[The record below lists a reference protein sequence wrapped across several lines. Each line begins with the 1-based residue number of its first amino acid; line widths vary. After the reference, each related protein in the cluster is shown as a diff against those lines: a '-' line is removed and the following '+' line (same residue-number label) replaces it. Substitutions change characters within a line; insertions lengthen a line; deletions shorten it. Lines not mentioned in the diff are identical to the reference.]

1 MPQPVPLAQRA
12 VHPFFLR
19 KLAQEKVPGG
29 TGCIGD
35 LTTAQV
41 VQAFIRPA
49 TLQAKRSFTECLLW
63 GQLTPKYVQSWCTTG
78 VTKTADGEDQKMFGP
93 ARFFASHAWIYKF
106 GVLVSML
113 DNHYGQLPGTKG
125 GQRFIPVYY
134 WVDILAVTQHF
145 TGDIKDHPDYDF
157 AGVIK
162 QCKAVLFTMHPWRSP
177 IAPTR
182 VWCLFEALTAIQAPG
197 VEFEVVVDVK
207 DSKDTRVQT
216 VQIISN
222 SIEVRT
228 AQATV
233 SADKAFIIEC
243 IEQGIGINAFNNTIR
258 KRLKEALLQA
268 VTPNAVEM
276 GDTSALHELLKI
288 GGCVRP
294 DGISDLPSYFK
305 FASETDMLN
314 ILRTINIRDL
324 RPRGLAL
331 SGRCRSKEVALADA
345 GLRGWDGQSCS
356 LREYNESETGRMM
369 WNYLPAS
376 PALCHAVAELLV
388 MPAPGSPS
396 SASSGGGSVTASNRG
411 VEELWISL
419 RPPRPEDWARQD
431 PESPSAGGGGGPS
444 APGTPGTPGGGGSAG
459 SSGGGAA
466 PLSCSR
472 PSSAVP
478 ASATAARAAARA
490 VTSPQRRRLA
500 SALNNMNAL
509 LSSVSA
515 GRSASGTRLSFA
527 SGHSYTAGVGSGVLL
542 PPTSPNGIAA
552 APPPAAAP
560 SPRSG
565 SLGGMFFPG
574 RRSSVGAPASP
585 SFARGGSGSGSGGG
599 SHSLSH
605 GELVDCSL
613 LSGSVLASPR
623 LPGENR
629 EVALPPGRP
638 ALWTAVGASRTL
650 KMLCLHQAVLGPQD
664 LQMLST
670 ALSATRTLEA
680 LQVVKCIAPG
690 PEACSSGATAK
701 LNAELFA
708 LGLGCGNLRHL
719 HVRPGELLH
728 IESFPAAVL
737 GRAGSS
743 FLLRR
748 VTLAPV
754 ALGPP
759 AIRQL
764 GKALAPQP
772 YLHSL
777 IVGMDPAP
785 PATWMPKEQTEWDQ
799 WLAHEDKNEP
809 EMAEKRRRHLG
820 LTDDDQAAYMAH
832 CWDFKE
838 DLPALPD
845 PDRGYSAV
853 QQRAAAISFFCTLS
867 AGWRDPAAYT
877 RQYAKWA
884 WARRTKAEEQLA
896 HLQNSTSFETYR
908 ALAFEMLRAAPESYS
923 SKFDPNEQKK
933 RSAKSRLQ
941 KAFWETFI

>member
-1 MPQPVPLAQRA
+1 MPQPIPLAQRA
-12 VHPFFLR
+12 VHPIFLR

-29 TGCIGD
+29 TGCLGD

-49 TLQAKRSFTECLLW
+49 TLQAKRSFTECILW
-63 GQLTPKYVQSWCTTG
+63 GQLTPKYVQTWCTSG
-78 VTKTADGEDQKMFGP
+78 VMKTMDGDDQKMFGP
-93 ARFFASHAWIYKF
+93 ARFFASHAWTYKF
-106 GVLVSML
+106 GALVSML
-113 DNHYGQLPGTKG
+113 ENHYAQLPGTKG
-125 GQRFIPVYY
+125 GQKFIPWYY

-294 DGISDLPSYFK
+294 DGISDLASYFK

-314 ILRTINIRDL
+314 IMRTIQIRDL
-324 RPRGLAL
+324 RPRALAL
-331 SGRCRSKEVALADA
+331 SGRQRTKEVSLADG
-345 GLRGWDGQSCS
+345 GLRGWDGESCS
-356 LREYNESETGRMM
+356 LREYVESETGRLL
-369 WNYLPAS
+369 WTYLPAS

-388 MPAPGSPS
+388 MPTVGSLSPGSG
-396 SASSGGGSVTASNRG
+396 AGGTGSITVSNRG

-419 RPPRPEDWARQD
+419 RPPRAEDFTRQD
-431 PESPSAGGGGGPS
+431 GPSSDSPSGTG
-444 APGTPGTPGGGGSAG
+444 PGTPSSPATPVS
-459 SSGGGAA
+459 
-466 PLSCSR
+466 SR
-472 PSSAVP
+472 PSSATP

-490 VTSPQRRRLA
+490 IASPNRRRLA
-500 SALNNMNAL
+500 SAVNMNSL
-509 LSSVSA
+509 LAVGG
-515 GRSASGTRLSFA
+515 GRSASASRLSFA
-527 SGHSYTAGVGSGVLL
+527 PLSAISGSATAAAFSGSCGSNSAGGSANSGPVA
-542 PPTSPNGIAA
+542 PATSPTGVAA
-552 APPPAAAP
+552 APP
-560 SPRSG
+560 SPRIG
-565 SLGGMFFPG
+565 LGGMFFRT
-574 RRSSVGAPASP
+574 RRSSAGAPASP
-585 SFARGGSGSGSGGG
+585 SSAGMLGRGSVA
-599 SHSLSH
+599 SH
-605 GELVDCSL
+605 GSDLAVDNSL
-613 LSGSVLASPR
+613 LSGLGSPR
-623 LPGENR
+623 LPENR

-664 LQMLST
+664 LQMLNS
-670 ALSATRTLEA
+670 ALQTTRTLEA
-680 LQVVKCIAPG
+680 LQIVKCVAPG
-690 PEACSSGATAK
+690 TNEASVAAATSK

-708 LGLGCGNLRHL
+708 VGLGCGNLRHL
-719 HVRPGELLH
+719 HVRPGDLLYMD
-728 IESFPAAVL
+728 SFPASAL
-737 GRAGSS
+737 GKASSS

-754 ALGPP
+754 ALGPT

-799 WLAHEDKNEP
+799 WLAYEDKNEP
-809 EMAEKRRRHLG
+809 EMSEKRRKHLG
-820 LTDDDQAAYMAH
+820 LLDDDQTAYLANA
-832 CWDFKE
+832 WDFKD
-838 DLPALPD
+838 DLASLPD
-845 PDRGYSAV
+845 PDRGYAAV
-853 QQRAAAISFFCTLS
+853 QQRAAAISFFLTLS
-867 AGWRDPAAYT
+867 AGWRDVGQYC

-884 WARRTKAEEQLA
+884 WTRKAQPDEQLT
-896 HLQNSTSFETYR
+896 HLKSPNSFETYR
-908 ALAFEMLRAAPESYS
+908 ALAIEMLRAAPESYS
-923 SKFDPNEQKK
+923 SKFDPNEQRR
-933 RSAKSRLQ
+933 RSTKSRLQ
-941 KAFWETFI
+941 KAFWEIFI